1 MNGAA
6 CLNVAVTEM
15 PHVVVL
21 GAGFGGIAATNE
33 LSKEGFRV
41 TLIDRHPY
49 NTFQP
54 LLYQVATGGLNAGD
68 VTYALRYFAAKHEGV
83 RFRRAEVV
91 GIDHGA
97 REVICDDGVR
107 IGFDYLIIG
116 NGITTNHFGIPGAA
130 EYTMSMY
137 TRAEALRVRDM
148 IFGALE
154 IIAGTSDPNTG
165 AFTVVVVGGGATGV
179 EMAGQLAELK
189 TETIPST
196 YPELNPA
203 RVHVVLVEMTEH
215 LLAPFDDSLRKYAL
229 RELIKRGVDVRL
241 KTAIS
246 EVHPDRVD
254 FKDGSSMPVDL
265 VIWAAGVA
273 GDTEIRNWGL
283 PIGRAGRIEVNPDTT
298 VVGQERIFAVGDASI
313 IVEDPLPQLAQPAI
327 QMGKHAAKQ
336 ITRLYRGLDTQKFVY
351 RDKGTMAT
359 IGRGD
364 AVLQMPTGLK
374 LTGVIAWLGWIALH
388 IVFLLGG
395 RNRVQTLV
403 NLGSRYA
410 GPRRSNAIVG
420 DVMEPPKMQ
429 MRKELDQ
436 ADVVQL
442 VEPEP
447 ARTPTTAA

>member
-1 MNGAA
+1 
-6 CLNVAVTEM
+6 M

-91 GIDHGA
+91 GIDHEA

-215 LLAPFDDSLRKYAL
+215 LLAPFEDSLRKYAL